1 MHLNLTRKFI
11 ISATCQVTVC
21 FHKLSGFRT
30 ISEVMSTS
38 RYTKLRALDLLTF
51 HTGGVTIQASC
62 SEHAYRIEM
71 IWK

>member
-11 ISATCQVTVC
+11 ISTKWRVTVC

-38 RYTKLRALDLLTF
+38 RYTKLSVLDLPGISHGWSNNSSSL
-51 HTGGVTIQASC
+51 QW
-62 SEHAYRIEM
+62 AYS
-71 IWK
+71 